1 MGIRINLDKCVGCGN
16 CLPACPFA
24 LLEIV
29 DDKVKLKEGCTLC
42 GACQEACDY
51 DAILIEAVTETLAAS
66 DSHQGVWVFAE
77 QRDNKLRSVTF
88 ELLSKG
94 RELADT
100 LKTELGAVCFGHN
113 INEVERLI
121 THGADGALFI
131 ENNKVTEIPTKPVQA
146 IDTVGAGD
154 MFAGCYL
161 YGITNGLNAPDA
173 VKLANHC
180 SAELVSNYGA
190 RLPTAKMMEIKSS
203 VLDLTFA

>member
-1 MGIRINLDKCVGCGN
+1 MNYFYLNKPNFKIRYDINENKIFIFCESKLEVDIIFYELNLTNDNSNLLYKTISKFNHNELWFSTNKKLSELKGIKI
-16 CLPACPFA
+16 
-24 LLEIV
+24 EILYNKIKIKEEIFKFITHYNN
-29 DDKVKLKEGCTLC
+29 KVKK
-42 GACQEACDY
+42 Q
-51 DAILIEAVTETLAAS
+51 V
-66 DSHQGVWVFAE
+66 
-77 QRDNKLRSVTF
+77 
-88 ELLSKG
+88 
-94 RELADT
+94 
-100 LKTELGAVCFGHN
+100 
-113 INEVERLI
+113 LI

-173 VKLANHC
+173 VKPANHC